1 MRDQV
6 CSDAVCG
13 QKQSLLSYLRG
24 KGYYFEKGWYCSRLC
39 LSRAVTVSVRRSLEL
54 PTPEI
59 LIHRRGR
66 IGAILIQKGLI
77 SPEQLQAAL
86 QRQQSEGGFIGEW
99 LLKLTEV
106 SEAELMSAL
115 SEQQGVP
122 WLAKAGP
129 NINKSLMGLLPKKLC
144 LDYRIFPFEFS
155 QEGEGLR
162 VAAKSPIDGLLLHM
176 LRSML
181 GYEIHFFIVSDRVF
195 DEMVAAH
202 LDDENEEVPEEELP
216 RRSASEI
223 CDLIV
228 KRIDEFGYNQ
238 LSLHFFNDIFWIRAS
253 QGRKWRDF
261 FISVPAS
268 KENKRD
274 KIAGLDRQFLPS
286 EGAEKAVSTE
296 NRRSSVG
303 T

>member
-1 MRDQV
+1 MREQV
-6 CSDAVCG
+6 CSDSICG
-13 QKQSLLSYLRG
+13 QKQSFFSYLRS

-39 LSRAVTVSVRRSLEL
+39 LLRAVTVSVRRSLEL

-77 SPEQLQAAL
+77 SREELERAL
-86 QRQQSEGGFIGEW
+86 RRQQSEGGLIGKW
-99 LLKLTEV
+99 LVALTEI
-106 SEAELMSAL
+106 SEAQLMSAL

-122 WLAKAGP
+122 WLAKATP

-144 LDYRIFPFEFS
+144 VDYRILPFEFN
-155 QEGEGLR
+155 QEGEALR

-181 GYEIHFFIVSDRVF
+181 GYEIHFFIVSDSVF

-202 LDDENEEVPEEELP
+202 LEDRNDEIIEEEVS
-216 RRSASEI
+216 RRSAGEI
-223 CDLIV
+223 SDLIV
-228 KRIDEFGYNQ
+228 ERIAEYGLRR
-238 LSLHFFNDIFWIRAS
+238 LSVHFLNNIFWIRAS

-261 FISVPAS
+261 FISVPS
-268 KENKRD
+268 PNRTEVD
-274 KIAGLDRQFLPS
+274 KIAGMDRQFLPS
-286 EGAEKAVSTE
+286 KRAKGAIPAG
-296 NRRSSVG
+296 NQASSVG